1 MATLICT
8 KTLQSSKLL
17 WPMGIE
23 SSGKSAHFAQK
34 RYFYQKTTTKKS
46 SKLSIVKVWSKENM
60 QNIAYTKALNLEL

>member
-1 MATLICT
+1 
-8 KTLQSSKLL
+8 
-17 WPMGIE
+17 MGIE

-46 SKLSIVKVWSKENM
+46 WKLSIVKVWSKENM